1 MLDWLTW
8 LLWTSEIVF
17 LAASTP
23 HIATYFEHFDNPTTF
38 WGNVY
43 SWLVGYG
50 LALTIDGV
58 TFVVLMSLVVA
69 IKFRRPWWL
78 TSFLV
83 FALLLISSLSW
94 FINWQYDLV
103 FSSSTFASADSIQV
117 HAWAL
122 NTSIGNLNPLI
133 GGAFPLLSVLYAL
146 VAKALEVD
154 ESALIKTALTPEQ
167 FESEKQRLIQEQEL
181 KDLKASHKSGKGL
194 LSVAKE
200 TLIGQEKSPD
210 ELLES
215 GLPLLRE
222 ARDLLLIE
230 SQEQALQALSG
241 HLKIS
246 NKQALPL
253 LIEARSIIAREDHE
267 QAMAQLKAENEERER
282 LSRRAEEECITREKL
297 AEQERLERERRE
309 QEAAMERAR
318 LDHEQA
324 MTRLQIESEERE
336 RQEQADREAEM
347 ERTRLAQQAEIER
360 AKAERDV
367 RLAQLQAD
375 REERERQEQAKQ
387 DALKIKVQQEQADLL
402 NGLTGRSTVSL
413 EEAAAILEYD
423 TRYIVR
429 LRNEGKLKHAARRDD
444 QITVASIRA
453 YQANHKRR
461 NVSSN
466 GHSSGDTDPLGMPV
480 LNADAR
486 QF

>member
-38 WGNVY
+38 RGNVY

-69 IKFRRPWWL
+69 IKYRRPWWL

-83 FALLLISSLSW
+83 FSLLLISSLSW
-94 FINWQYDLV
+94 FINWQYDVV
-103 FSSSTFASADSIQV
+103 FSSHTFASADSIQV

-154 ESALIKTALTPEQ
+154 ESDLVKTALTSEQ

-181 KDLKASHKSGKGL
+181 KALKASHKSGKGL

-200 TLIGQEKSPD
+200 TLIGQERSFD
-210 ELLES
+210 ELLETA
-215 GLPLLRE
+215 LPLLRE

-230 SQEQALQALSG
+230 SQEQALQAISG

-253 LIEARSIIAREDHE
+253 LIEARSIIAKEDHE
-267 QAMAQLKAENEERER
+267 QAMAQLKAENEEREKQVR
-282 LSRRAEEECITREKL
+282 LAEEE
-297 AEQERLERERRE
+297 RLSQERRE
-309 QEAAMERAR
+309 QEAAMERTR

-324 MTRLQIESEERE
+324 MARLQVEREQRE
-336 RQEQADREAEM
+336 RQEQADRETEM
-347 ERTRLAQQAEIER
+347 ERLRLEQEAAIER
-360 AKAERDV
+360 A
-367 RLAQLQAD
+367 RLDHEQAMAYLQAE
-375 REERERQEQAKQ
+375 REEREKQERLEQEALRAKAIQEQT
-387 DALKIKVQQEQADLL
+387 DLL

-413 EEAAAILEYD
+413 EEAASILEYD

-429 LRNEGKLKHAARRDD
+429 LRNEGKLKHSPRRDD

-453 YQANHKRR
+453 YQATHKRR
-461 NVSSN
+461 KDPVGVTSN
-466 GHSSGDTDPLGMPV
+466 GHSSGDTDPLGFPA
-480 LNADAR
+480 LNVVD
-486 QF
+486 QSQN